1 MKKSYIL
8 LLASLF
14 AGNLAAQTSSYC
26 LENDI
31 INHYMNDFTYD
42 DYLDDYNVSKVME
55 YFNNGKNAGYRMDA
69 PKPVTLSW
77 TKQGGADSQRIEVS
91 EYSDY
96 RDALVFSVAADAE
109 SYDVYNLI
117 PGKAYYYR
125 VVSTSGGTD
134 TTVGSGSFNTTGTL
148 RMILADGTWNVRDA
162 GGWIS
167 SLTGQPIAYGKIYRG
182 AQLKAANKDSIILSE
197 EGIEAMRQIGIR
209 AELDLRSS
217 SQVPSNVSALAK
229 KDAAGNYDVDFIDI
243 PEAVNARMYNFA
255 KNDATIRELQW
266 VINRLKQNKPVYYH
280 CQNGADRTGTLG
292 FLIGALLGMSE
303 GDLAKDYELTTFCE
317 PIAAAYDPTEKGFAR
332 LRNYEGK
339 KGSPIGTSEDP
350 KEYMFAEL
358 ATAMKSVAPVNGSY
372 HDKIYNFFRTGVNG
386 TKISAA
392 DLSWFIYEM
401 TGYKILG
408 DYTCDADTIR
418 LAKGS
423 TKKIKFTV
431 VPEGAQYSKVSF
443 KSTCDAIATV
453 SDDGTVTAVS
463 GGQATVIIDIDGI
476 EKIIS
481 VFVPI
486 DDASVPSYSIE
497 NDAVRRYMNEVHYSA
512 SDYSVSLV
520 DQYLSIPV
528 TSNRA
533 DWPAAVVLKWTA
545 FNGATKQHLSVCE
558 TPSFTGN
565 IVDEDVSDD
574 ETGYVFEDLLPQRQY
589 YYKVT
594 AKVGDNT
601 VVIVSSAFKVS
612 GSAKMIQVR
621 SIYNV
626 RDLGGW
632 IGKVGSTPHQI
643 KCGVLYRGSRLRRNI
658 GEGDGKAMISN
669 DDNKILKA
677 LGVKAELDL
686 RSDNETNASGST
698 MNSMLY
704 KFKRVPNA
712 IDCQG
717 ANVLN
722 GDAYVVALQKIIEWL
737 RLEKNGAPAV
747 PAIYM
752 SGSLGAERTGTL
764 AFLINGL
771 LGVSEEDLSKDYEL
785 SSFSGDKL
793 ERVLCQRNTGDF
805 PVMVAA
811 IKSLNGQ
818 DLQHKIYKYFKE
830 GVGGTAISESD
841 LNWFISYM
849 LDCPVSEIEGSYLT
863 EVEIAPAAKVTGK
876 IYNLLG
882 QEVTNPGPGAYI
894 MDGKKLIIKE

>member
-1 MKKSYIL
+1 MRKFYIIL
-8 LLASLF
+8 ALSLLAGRVCSK
-14 AGNLAAQTSSYC
+14 SPYC

-31 INHYMNDFTYD
+31 IYGYMHDFSYD
-42 DYLDDYNVSKVME
+42 TIADYTVSYVME
-55 YFNNGKNAGYRMDA
+55 YFNKPADYRKDA

-77 TKQGGADSQRIEVS
+77 TNDPAAEAQRIEVS
-91 EYSDY
+91 ENSDYSDAFVY
-96 RDALVFSVAADAE
+96 TVGKDAG

-117 PGKAYYYR
+117 PGRKYYYR
-125 VVSTSGGTD
+125 VVSVNSSAQESV
-134 TTVGSGSFNTTGTL
+134 VGSGDFETSGTL
-148 RMILADGTWNVRDA
+148 RMILAEGTWNVRDA

-167 SLTGQPIAYGKIYRG
+167 SLTGKPIAYGKIYRG

-229 KDAAGNYDVDFIDI
+229 KDAAGKYDVDFIDI

-266 VINRLKQNKPVYYH
+266 VINRLKEKKPVYYH

-339 KGSPIGTSEDP
+339 KGSPIGGSEDP

-358 ATAMKSVAPVNGSY
+358 ATTMKSVAPVNGSY

-408 DYTCDADTIR
+408 DYTCNVDTIR
-418 LAKGS
+418 LSKGTS
-423 TKKIKFTV
+423 KKINFTV
-431 VPEGAQYSKVSF
+431 TPEGAQYSKLSF
-443 KSTCDAIATV
+443 KSTCSAVATV
-453 SDDGTVTAVS
+453 STDGTVTAVG
-463 GGQATVIIDIDGI
+463 GGQATVIMSIDGI
-476 EKIIS
+476 EKIIP
-481 VFVPI
+481 VFVDM
-486 DDASVPSYSIE
+486 DDASVLSYSIE
-497 NDAVRRYMNEVHYSA
+497 NDAVSKYMTEANYSA
-512 SDYSVSLV
+512 DDYTVSTV
-520 DQYLSIPV
+520 ANYLDIPV
-528 TSNRA
+528 ISNRA
-533 DWPAAVVLKWTA
+533 DWPAQVVLKWSV
-545 FNGATKQHLSVCE
+545 FKGAVNQHLSVCE

-565 IVDEDVSDD
+565 IVDEEVLDTDSS
-574 ETGYVFEDLLPQRQY
+574 YVFENLIPQKKY
-589 YYKVT
+589 YYRVT

-601 VVIVSSAFKVS
+601 LVIVSSAFKVS
-612 GSAKMIQVR
+612 GNAKMVQVR

-632 IGKVGSTPHQI
+632 IGKVGSTHHQV
-643 KCGVLYRGSRLRRNI
+643 KCGVLFRGSRLKRNI
-658 GEGDGKAMISN
+658 GEGDGKAMISSE
-669 DDNKILKA
+669 DNKILKA
-677 LGVKAELDL
+677 LNIKAELDL
-686 RSDNETNASGST
+686 RSDSETNASAST
-698 MNSMLY
+698 LNSRLF
-704 KFKRVPNA
+704 KFKRVANA
-712 IDCQG
+712 GECLG

-722 GDAYVVALQKIIEWL
+722 GDAYVVALQQIITWL
-737 RLEKNGAPAV
+737 QSVDKNGDPAV

-793 ERVLCQRNTGDF
+793 ETVLCQRNTGDF
-805 PVMVAA
+805 PVMVASV
-811 IKSLNGQ
+811 KSLNGQ
-818 DLQHKIYKYFKE
+818 DLQHKIYKYFNE
-830 GVGGTAISESD
+830 GIGGTSITKTD

-849 LDCPVSEIEGSYLT
+849 LDCPVSEVEGSYLT
-863 EVEIAPAAKVTGK
+863 KVEIAPAVKVTGK

-894 MDGKKLIIKE
+894 MDGKKLIITE